1 MCSDK
6 RMHRVLETLKP
17 PVLSAAVKASLL
29 QVFPP
34 SPAELCQSPEH
45 PGAGISWQ
53 TRSVSALML
62 FVLPTAICNVPLA
75 AHGGEGR
82 AAHQPGWISE

>member
-34 SPAELCQSPEH
+34 ALLSSARALNTQGQASPGRHGLCQH
-45 PGAGISWQ
+45 
-53 TRSVSALML
+53 
-62 FVLPTAICNVPLA
+62 
-75 AHGGEGR
+75 
-82 AAHQPGWISE
+82 